1 MADSNKIGK
10 AFVSTCGYGN
20 IIATE
25 KDVIFT
31 SQQAINCTMENLL
44 KLLEV
49 AITDLSKITNI
60 DKQSII
66 QDYISETGIDILED
80 SFKAVAI
87 KNGVNPDFF
96 KTLTRMKIE
105 DICKYKKL

>member
-1 MADSNKIGK
+1 MTDSNKIGK
-10 AFVSTCGYGN
+10 TFVGTCGYGN

-31 SQQAINCTMENLL
+31 SQQAINCTMENLF

-60 DKQSII
+60 DKESIL
-66 QDYISETGIDILED
+66 QDYVSETGIDILED
-80 SFKAVAI
+80 AFKTVAI
-87 KNGVNPDFF
+87 RNGVNPDFF

>member
-1 MADSNKIGK
+1 MGNSNNIGK
-10 AFVSTCGYGN
+10 TFVSTCGYGN

-31 SQQAINCTMENLL
+31 SQHAINCTMENLF
-44 KLLEV
+44 KLLDM
-49 AITDLSKITNI
+49 AITDLSRITNL
-60 DKQSII
+60 DKECVI

-96 KTLTRMKIE
+96 KTLTRMKID